1 MEEAN
6 YTMLEAHKKVH
17 QSFIQRIEFFKERY
31 NNGEDITKQLMN
43 ELQMWLINHIQHED
57 TDYTHSVKEML
68 ETREITPSENSN
80 NKWLKGLISK
90 FFK

>member
-1 MEEAN
+1 
-6 YTMLEAHKKVH
+6 
-17 QSFIQRIEFFKERY
+17 
-31 NNGEDITKQLMN
+31 MN